1 MQNLTPPPPACPR
14 CGFRPESTVSVLDFE
29 PVPRKARYDGWTPE
43 RQRAFIAALAE
54 TGSVKAACRRIN
66 MSQEGAYYLRRQ
78 NGADSFRAAW
88 AAALDHGV
96 QNLADIAIDRAIE
109 GVSVPVFF
117 RGEQVGEKRWYNDRL
132 LMFILKH
139 HLPVRYGTK
148 PLPEGTKHP
157 DTRAREAPE
166 AAQAAEAERWLTERA
181 HALAQLAWY
190 HRHAVREAVL
200 SLLAGDQPSAANA
213 EHHARTL
220 EQAIDTA
227 PERWIEL
234 AERENALSGA
244 SPSVIAA
251 DEAATAA
258 ERRHCRPFAETIA
271 AGEADVPDDAPTLA
285 TLPRHRDGSLIPE
298 LPLPREIRLG
308 PAMSGGPT
316 MTARESAR
324 RAAETRLK
332 QAQQEWLATATEEAW
347 ARWKEGGG

>member
-1 MQNLTPPPPACPR
+1 MKNLTPTALPVP
-14 CGFRPESTVSVLDFE
+14 DFT
-29 PVPRKARYDGWTPE
+29 PVPRKYRYDGWTPE

-109 GVSVPVFF
+109 GVSVPVFW

-157 DTRAREAPE
+157 DTRAREAAE
-166 AAQAAEAERWLTERA
+166 AAQAAEAEAERWLTERA

-258 ERRHCRPFAETIA
+258 ERRHCRPIAETIA

-316 MTARESAR
+316 MSARESAR

-332 QAQQEWLATATEEAW
+332 HAQQEWLATATEEAW
-347 ARWKEGGG
+347 VRWREGGG